1 MGKRRD
7 PTFDK
12 ATRDEEEGA
21 AIALCLLAGTK
32 TVSVWMGKILAHQV
46 LEHRLYEL
54 EEDIRKNILR
64 RYKDAVMLAETV
76 LD

>member
-1 MGKRRD
+1 M
-7 PTFDK
+7 
-12 ATRDEEEGA
+12 
-21 AIALCLLAGTK
+21 ALCLLAGTK

-54 EEDIRKNILR
+54 EEDICKNILR